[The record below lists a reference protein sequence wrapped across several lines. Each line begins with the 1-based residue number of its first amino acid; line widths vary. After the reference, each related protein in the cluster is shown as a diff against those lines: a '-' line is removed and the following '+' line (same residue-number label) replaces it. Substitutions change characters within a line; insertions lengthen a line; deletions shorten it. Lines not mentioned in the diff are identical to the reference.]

1 MNDRLT
7 DRRAS
12 KTNRIADQ
20 LRRRI
25 ALGDLKEGTY
35 LPSERELAEQMQV
48 GRSTVAGALE
58 ILVSQGYV
66 ERNERRG
73 TRVLQA
79 SPVAATTTIRLIH
92 WLDTT
97 PNIHWMEGSE
107 LLRGMEDTIEPLS
120 GFSAQRYCYKTG
132 NLQQPIQ
139 MPDSPAP
146 SVLLEAVG
154 EQLAYV
160 HELQRLGLPV
170 VVANLEFKD
179 PSIDATWT
187 DHGRSMCEAIELLVQ
202 MGHRRIG
209 YIGYDPSYMFYG
221 LTEQAYI
228 KSMKCSAGRFDE
240 SMICQVERKVP
251 AVLAGYQAAQR
262 MLQLDDP
269 PTAIVA
275 TLDNFAEG
283 AWSAIEQAGLI
294 VGHDVSLI
302 GYDDLTWSGDEQ
314 KLTTF
319 REPAHEM
326 GAKAAQMVIDR
337 IVNGPKPIEQ
347 IEFPAKLIMRRSVGP
362 CRQNYSDQ
370 H

>member
-1 MNDRLT
+1 MT
-7 DRRAS
+7 ERRSS
-12 KTNRIADQ
+12 KTDRIADQ

-25 ALGDLKEGTY
+25 ALGDFKEDTY
-35 LPSERELAEQMQV
+35 LPSERELAEQLHV
-48 GRSTVAGALE
+48 GRTTVAGALE
-58 ILVSQGYV
+58 ILAAEGYV

-73 TRVLQA
+73 TRVMQA
-79 SPVAATTTIRLIH
+79 APAAAATTIRLIH

-107 LLRGMEDTIEPLS
+107 LLRGMEDAIEPLS
-120 GFSAQRYCYKTG
+120 GFNCERYCYKTG
-132 NLQQPIQ
+132 NPQQPIQ
-139 MPDSPAP
+139 MPKAPAP
-146 SVLLEAVG
+146 SVLLEFVS
-154 EQLAYV
+154 EQLPYV
-160 HELQRLGLPV
+160 RELQQSHVPV
-170 VVANLEFKD
+170 VVANLECED

-187 DHGRSMCEAIELLVQ
+187 DHGKSMTQAVELLVQ

-209 YIGYDPSYMFYG
+209 YIGYDPSYLFFG
-221 LTEQAYI
+221 LTQQAFI
-228 KSMKCSAGRFDE
+228 RAMKCSAGRFDE
-240 SMICQVERKVP
+240 SLICQVQRKVP
-251 AVLAGYQAAQR
+251 AVLSGYQAAQH
-262 MLQLDDP
+262 MLKLKDP
-269 PTAIVA
+269 PTAIAV

-283 AWSAIEQAGLI
+283 AWSAIEQAGLV

-337 IVNGPKPIEQ
+337 VVNGPRPIEQ

-362 CRQNYSDQ
+362 CPANR
-370 H
+370 